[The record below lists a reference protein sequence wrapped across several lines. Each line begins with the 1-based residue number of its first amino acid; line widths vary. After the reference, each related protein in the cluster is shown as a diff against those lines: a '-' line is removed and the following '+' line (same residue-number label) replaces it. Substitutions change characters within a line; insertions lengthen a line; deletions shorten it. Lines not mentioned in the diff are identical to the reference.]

1 MPQTSL
7 DIRQSVYRSA
17 LNMAGTAANA
27 SVDTI
32 LTPFDAQI
40 GKLFEDRNIMLTGG
54 GTIANSSGTSL
65 SFGANL
71 VVYINSN
78 IAGAAPYVVTI
89 LASTSPWAFTSDGN
103 MAYITITSRSA
114 GTFTLTTD
122 ASSLP
127 AVSNAHQEVFMIAKR
142 IGTTIFMR
150 DGSSLQSGQSGV
162 LGTMNTSGTST
173 VNGMISN
180 NNSAG
185 TGGLTVA
192 TGTSLFNPY
201 LTIVSGDTY
210 VVNSGAELV
219 TVTSLIVTGTLT
231 VNGETRVL

>member
-27 SVDTI
+27 TVDTI
-32 LTPFDAQI
+32 LGPYDAQI
-40 GKLFEDRNIMLTGG
+40 GKLFEDRNVMLTGG
-54 GTIANSSGTSL
+54 GTITNTSGTSL
-65 SFGANL
+65 GFGANFL
-71 VVYINSN
+71 LYVNSN
-78 IAGAAPYVVTI
+78 IAGAAPYVITI

-103 MAYITITSRSA
+103 MAYVVINRTAQTNV
-114 GTFTLTTD
+114 LTTD

-142 IGTTIFMR
+142 IGTTIYFR
-150 DGSSLQSGQSGV
+150 DGSSLMSGQSGI

-201 LTIVSGDTY
+201 LTIVLADTY

-219 TVTSLIVTGTLT
+219 TVTSLIVTGILT
-231 VNGETRVL
+231 INGETRVL